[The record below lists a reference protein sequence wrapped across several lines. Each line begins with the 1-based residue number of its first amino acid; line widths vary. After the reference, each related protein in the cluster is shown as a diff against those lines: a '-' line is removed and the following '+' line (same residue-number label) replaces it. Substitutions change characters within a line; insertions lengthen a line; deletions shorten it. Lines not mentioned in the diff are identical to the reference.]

1 LQGQWQRGFLAGFGA
16 EILRIDP
23 PFWNEPSTGIFYH
36 SNTLIYLSFLVF
48 YQQYYQLK
56 EIVRLA
62 LGY

>member
-1 LQGQWQRGFLAGFGA
+1 MGQDTYKSLKRLEA
-16 EILRIDP
+16 
-23 PFWNEPSTGIFYH
+23 STGIFYH